1 MMNNKGQVFIKL
13 IFFFLGVVI
22 FILALP
28 ILSQIISVSTPGQGT
43 ATSFFM
49 SATPFIIFI
58 ILIGVFLAI
67 ISSGEGF
74 FVP

>member
-22 FILALP
+22 FILAAP
-28 ILSQIISVSTPGQGT
+28 IIFEIITVSTPGQGT

-49 SATPFIIFI
+49 SATPFIVLIV
-58 ILIGVFLAI
+58 LIGVFLAI
-67 ISSGEGF
+67 ISRGEGF